1 MTEILDRDALRA
13 ELLRRRLR
21 GDTTATS
28 GNRIGR
34 APRGTPLALS
44 WAQRRMWIVEQLRTG
59 GTDYLVSTG
68 ARLSGRLDRR
78 ALRTALDQV
87 AARHEVLRTRYAVID
102 DEPVQVIDE
111 PGPVALTEV
120 DLRNLGRPAQ
130 DARLAGWM
138 SAERQPVDLANG
150 PVLQV
155 TLAWLADDEHALLL
169 TLHHIAFD
177 DWSEQVLWRELDKYY
192 TAALAREP
200 AALTPLPVQY
210 ADFAAWQRTAL
221 SGAALDRQLGYWRD
235 QLAGAAPVEL
245 PTDRPRPPVRDG
257 AGDQVSFTVPAGA
270 AGTLSQLARQAGA
283 TPFMALLAAYTVLL
297 ARYSRQADVT
307 VGTPVAGR
315 DRAEVQDLIGLFL
328 NTLVLR
334 VDLSGDPTFREILG
348 RVRET
353 ALQAYAHQEL
363 PFERLVEE
371 LAPERDPAR
380 TPLFSTMF
388 LWENDGPGEG
398 SQGEWRLGGLRARAL
413 LPAESSAKFDLT
425 VAVTGRP
432 DGSIAGAVNY
442 ATALFD
448 AGTAERFAGQFAEL
462 VSSIISTPDVPISQL
477 PAVPPDEW
485 RMLKKWNDTAVAYPS
500 GTLPELFERQ
510 VARTPGA
517 VAVSFDGES
526 LSYAEL
532 NDRANRL
539 AHHLAG
545 LGVGPE
551 SVVGVRRERGTGLV
565 VALLA
570 ILKAGGAYLPLDP
583 DYPAERLEYMCADA
597 NVTVVL
603 TDTEPFPLGAGPTR
617 NLAPAVG
624 PDHAAYVIY
633 TSGSTGRPK
642 GVVVSHRAIVNR
654 LRWMQDAYGLDG
666 TDRVLQKTPY
676 SFDVSV
682 WEFFWPLLNGAT
694 LVVARPGGHRDPR
707 YLAELIAAEQVTTL
721 HFVPSMLRAFL
732 AEPSGPLP
740 SVRRM
745 ICSGE
750 ALPADLVAGVDERI
764 GCELHNLYGPTEAAV
779 DVTATRCTPGTPV
792 TIGWPVA
799 NTRTY
804 IVDDRLRPVPVGVPG
819 ELLLGGVQLARGYL
833 GRPALTAERFVP
845 DPFSRSG
852 GQRLYR
858 TGDLAR
864 YRPDGSIDYLGRL
877 DHQVKIR
884 GHRVELGEIEA
895 VLSEQPSVAA
905 AAVAVHEGQLVGYLV
920 AGPWDGPDVA
930 AVGSFLRGRLPGA
943 MIPSHWVVLDALPL
957 SASGKIDRGV
967 LPAPERGR
975 PATAGE
981 YVAPR
986 TETERTV
993 TAALAAA
1000 LGADQVSLHDRF
1012 FDLGGDSIRAIRA
1025 VGAMR
1030 AARLNLSVQDIFTH
1044 QSAAELAALADRSA
1058 SEAEDTLVGRFQQL
1072 SAADRDRLPDGLA
1085 DAYPMGQVQ
1094 AGMVYEMLA
1103 GPGHPAYQNVTS
1115 FQVADDGP
1123 FSLPA
1128 LREAGQL
1135 LVDRH
1140 EILRT
1145 TFDMSSYSVPM
1156 QLVQATARAAIGYDD
1171 LRGLPAA
1178 EQQAAIAEYRQ
1189 AMQSAPLDVR
1199 QAPQLRWQ
1207 VHRTGEREWVLT
1219 HTECHAILDGWSHHS
1234 LISQLHSVYRA
1245 IRDGDAEGLGTAP
1258 GARYADFVALENR
1271 SLASTADQE
1280 FWRDRVRGFDRV
1292 TLPADTAPA
1301 GYGKVEELRVSWRH
1315 LEPGLR
1321 DLAARTRTSLKTVL
1335 HTAHLAMIGAVTGQ
1349 QRFFSGLVCNGRPEL
1364 LRGDEVIGM
1373 HLNTLPFAVDLRA
1386 ASWRDLLRAVFA
1398 EELALWP
1405 HRRYPLPALQ
1415 REWGDGTPLIS
1426 VIFSYLDFHVLDGQ
1440 QDVFGAV
1447 TDDSPNEFTLN
1458 VVTFPGELRLECRA
1472 GWATQERLEALA
1484 ATYLEL
1490 LSAMIADGGANP
1502 VDLRST
1508 PAARPTVPPPAW
1520 PALPEACVTDLV
1532 AAQAARRPDAVA
1544 VECGDSRLTYRDL
1557 DVRASQ
1563 LAWALREHGIGPD
1576 TPVAVCMERGIDVVV
1591 ALLGVMKAG
1600 GCYLPLDPTYPDTRI
1615 EYILDDSG
1623 ARVMLAQPEQA
1634 HRFAGRAGLTTIAL
1648 DPAWSAVA
1656 GQPATGPA
1664 VRLSPDNLAYITYTS
1679 GSTGRP
1685 KGVLVPHRGV
1695 VRLVHDPNYA
1705 TLDED
1710 QVLLLLSALAFDVS
1724 TFELWGALGNGARL
1738 AVCPP
1743 GTPTATELE
1752 EVLRRHGVTVL
1763 WLTTALFNT
1772 MVDVRPESLA
1782 SVRQLLV
1789 GGEAL
1794 SPVHVRKAIEHGVPV
1809 GNGYGPTEGT
1819 TFAAVHPRVSP
1830 LETGNSVPIGT
1841 PISHTYVRVLD
1852 DDLRPVPFGLPGEL
1866 LLGGPGVVRGYQ
1878 GRPDLTAERFVPD
1891 PSATQPGARLY
1902 RTGDIVRQ
1910 DPDGTLHYI
1919 GRRDHQVKIRG
1930 HRVELGEVEA
1940 ALTELP
1946 PVRTAVAAVHHGP
1959 DGSKQLTGYVVLE
1972 PGGPADP
1979 ARLGDLMRRQVPDF
1993 LVPASWVQL
2002 DELPLNSAGK
2012 VDRAALPQPAAATAT
2027 REFRAP
2033 RTAAERAVADIWAEV
2048 FRLPRVGRDDDFFDL
2063 GGHSLMILRIIALL
2077 WERHGIEV
2085 PVRSFLE
2092 HRTVEALAE
2101 SIDSGELPTKAL
2113 LWLNR
2118 ADGKV
2123 PLVCVH
2129 PGGGSAHWY
2138 QRLVPHLDQGLP
2150 VVAFEWPGLQRESG
2164 GVPSTQD
2171 MAARYVAEL
2180 RETVPRGPYRIF
2192 SWCGGSGVASEVVHR
2207 LAGDGEDVT
2216 FILLD
2221 PALDAGEKDHLWSEF
2236 RLIQECVVKLTAL
2249 AAAAPDEDTAQLRR
2263 QTLALLEHLVDDVVG
2278 DDGITLP
2285 EHGGAEMWLP
2295 AARMWEEVME
2305 MMLSYKHRPYAGR
2318 LHLIVSDELAQGE
2331 HEVVDAEQ
2339 GFAEYLARWR
2349 ELACDVAVHRT
2360 TGDHFS
2366 VMKEHV
2372 TQLAGIV
2379 TELVSDQG

>member
-1 MTEILDRDALRA
+1 MTETLDRDALRA
-13 ELLRRRLR
+13 ELLRRRLH
-21 GDTTATS
+21 GDTTAAPA
-28 GNRIGR
+28 NRIGR
-34 APRGTPLALS
+34 TPRDTPLALS
-44 WAQRRMWIVEQLRTG
+44 FAQRRMWIVEQLRAG
-59 GTDYLVSTG
+59 GTEYLVSTG
-68 ARLSGRLDRR
+68 VRLYGPLDTR
-78 ALRTALDQV
+78 ALRTALDGIV
-87 AARHEVLRTRYAVID
+87 ARHEVLRTRYAVID

-120 DLRNLGRPAQ
+120 DLRGLDRA
-130 DARLAGWM
+130 ARRERLAGWM
-138 SAERQPVDLANG
+138 TADRRPVDLANG
-150 PVLQV
+150 QVLTV
-155 TLAWLADDEHALLL
+155 TLARLADEEHAVLV

-177 DWSEQVLWRELDKYY
+177 DWSERLLWREFDQRY
-192 TAALAREP
+192 TAALASEP
-200 AALTPLPVQY
+200 ASLAPLPVQY
-210 ADFAAWQRTAL
+210 ADFAAWQRTAM
-221 SGAALDRQLGYWRD
+221 SGATLDRQLGYWRD
-235 QLAGAAPVEL
+235 KLAGATPIEL
-245 PTDRPRPPVRDG
+245 PTDRPRPPVRDS
-257 AGDQVSFTVPAGA
+257 AGDQVPFTVPARAG
-270 AGTLSQLARQAGA
+270 GTLTRLARQAGA
-283 TPFMALLAAYTVLL
+283 TPFMALLAAYTILL
-297 ARYSRQADVT
+297 ARYGGQTDVT

-334 VDLSGDPTFREILG
+334 TDLSGDPSFVEVLR

-353 ALQAYAHQEL
+353 ALEAYAHQEL

-371 LAPERDPAR
+371 LAPERDPSR

-388 LWENDGPGEG
+388 LWENADLT
-398 SQGEWRLGGLRARAL
+398 EWRLGGLRAEA
-413 LPAESSAKFDLT
+413 LPAGETNAKFDLT
-425 VAVTGRP
+425 MAVTGRP
-432 DGSIAGAVNY
+432 DGSLAGAVNY

-448 AGTAERFAGQFAEL
+448 SGTVERFAGQFVEL
-462 VSSIISTPDVPISQL
+462 VSSIASAPDTPIGRLSVL
-477 PAVPPDEW
+477 PPAERRVLAEW
-485 RMLKKWNDTAVAYPS
+485 NETAVAYPP
-500 GTLPELFERQ
+500 GTLPALFERQ
-510 VARTPGA
+510 VERTPDA
-517 VAVSFDGES
+517 VAVCFEGES
-526 LSYAEL
+526 VSYAEL
-532 NDRANRL
+532 NARANRL
-539 AHHLAG
+539 AHHLIG
-545 LGVGPE
+545 VGVGPD
-551 SVVGVRRERGTGLV
+551 SIVGVRRERGTELV

-583 DYPAERLEYMCADA
+583 DYPADRLEYMSADA
-597 NVTVVL
+597 NVTVIL
-603 TDTEPFPLGAGPTR
+603 TDAEPSHLDAQPTE
-617 NLAPAVG
+617 NPASATG

-642 GVVVSHRAIVNR
+642 GVVVCHRAIVNR

-682 WEFFWPLLNGAT
+682 WEFFWPLITGAT
-694 LVVARPGGHRDPR
+694 LVVARPGGHRDPHH
-707 YLAELIAAEQVTTL
+707 LAELISSERVTTV
-721 HFVPSMLRAFL
+721 HFVPSMLRPFL
-732 AEPSGPLP
+732 AELSGALP

-750 ALPADLVAGVDERI
+750 ALPPDLVAGVHERI

-779 DVTATRCTPGTPV
+779 DVTAARCAPGTPV
-792 TIGWPVA
+792 TIGRPIA
-799 NTRTY
+799 NTRTH
-804 IVDDRLRPVPVGVPG
+804 IVDDTLRPVPIGVPG

-833 GRPALTAERFVP
+833 NRPALTADRFVP
-845 DPFSRSG
+845 DPFSRPG

-895 VLSEQPSVAA
+895 VLSEQPSVSAA
-905 AAVAVHEGQLVGYLV
+905 VVAVHEGQLVGYLV
-920 AGPWDGPDVA
+920 AGAGAGIDVTV
-930 AVGSFLRGRLPGA
+930 VGSFLRDRLPEA

-957 SASGKIDRGV
+957 SASGKIDRGA

-975 PATAGE
+975 PAAAGE

-986 TETERTV
+986 TETELTV
-993 TAALAAA
+993 VSALTSA
-1000 LGADQVSLHDRF
+1000 LGVDQVSMHDRF
-1012 FDLGGDSIRAIRA
+1012 FDVGGDSIRAIRA
-1025 VGAMR
+1025 IGTMR

-1044 QSAAELAALADRSA
+1044 QTAAELAALADRCA
-1058 SEAEDTLVGRFQQL
+1058 TAAEDTVVGRFEQV

-1103 GPGHPAYQNVTS
+1103 DAEHPAYQNVTS
-1115 FQVADDGP
+1115 FQVTDDGS

-1128 LREAGQL
+1128 LCEAGQL

-1145 TFDMSSYSVPM
+1145 TFDMSTYAEPM
-1156 QLVQATARAAIGYDD
+1156 QLVQATAHADIGYDD
-1171 LRGLPAA
+1171 LRGLPEAQ
-1178 EQQAAIAEYRQ
+1178 QQAAIAEYRH
-1189 AMQSAPLDVR
+1189 AMQSKPLDVGH
-1199 QAPQLRWQ
+1199 APQLRWH

-1234 LISQLHSVYRA
+1234 LISQLHSTYRA
-1245 IRDGDAEGLGTAP
+1245 IRDGDTEGLGTAP
-1258 GARYADFVALENR
+1258 GARYADFVALEKR
-1271 SLASTADQE
+1271 SLSSAADKE
-1280 FWRDRVRGFDRV
+1280 FWRDRVLGFDRV
-1292 TLPADTAPA
+1292 ALPADTAPA

-1321 DLAARTRTSLKTVL
+1321 DLVAQTRTSLKTVL
-1335 HTAHLAMIGAVTGQ
+1335 HTAHLAMLGVITGQ
-1349 QRFFSGLVCNGRPEL
+1349 RRFFGGLVCNGRPEL

-1386 ASWRDLLRAVFA
+1386 PSWRDLLRAVFA

-1405 HRRYPLPALQ
+1405 HRRYPLPAMQ
-1415 REWGDGTPLIS
+1415 REWGQGTALIN

-1440 QDVFGAV
+1440 QDVFGAI

-1472 GWATQERLEALA
+1472 GWATRDRLEALA
-1484 ATYLEL
+1484 ATYLDL
-1490 LSAMIADGGANP
+1490 LAAMIADGGANP

-1508 PAARPTVPPPAW
+1508 PADRLTVPPPTW
-1520 PALPEACVTDLV
+1520 PALPEVCVTDLF
-1532 AAQAARRPDAVA
+1532 AAQAAARPDAVA
-1544 VECGDSRLTYRDL
+1544 VECADSSMTYRDL
-1557 DVRASQ
+1557 DARANQ
-1563 LAWALREHGIGPD
+1563 LAWALREHGVGPD

-1600 GCYLPLDPTYPDTRI
+1600 GCYLPLDPKYPDTRI
-1615 EYILDDSG
+1615 EYILDDAG
-1623 ARVMLAQPEQA
+1623 ARVMLTQPEHA
-1634 HRFAGRAGLTTIAL
+1634 HRFAARAGLTTFRL
-1648 DPAWSAVA
+1648 GPAWSPVT
-1656 GQPATGPA
+1656 GQPTGTPE
-1664 VRLSPDNLAYITYTS
+1664 VPLSPDNLAYITYTS

-1695 VRLVHDPNYA
+1695 VRLVHDPNYT

-1710 QVLLLLSALAFDVS
+1710 QALLLLSTLAFDVS
-1724 TFELWGALGNGARL
+1724 TFELWGPLCNGGRL
-1738 AVCPP
+1738 VVCPP
-1743 GTPTATELE
+1743 GTPTANELE
-1752 EVLRRHGVTVL
+1752 EILRRHGVTVL
-1763 WLTTALFNT
+1763 WLTSGLFNT
-1772 MVDVRPESLA
+1772 MVDVRPQALA
-1782 SVRQLLV
+1782 GVRQLLV

-1794 SPVHVRKAIEHGVPV
+1794 SPPHVRKAIEHGVPV

-1819 TFAAVHPRVSP
+1819 TFAAVHRMVSL
-1830 LETGNSVPIGT
+1830 LETRSSIPIGT
-1841 PISHTYVRVLD
+1841 PISQTYVQVVD
-1852 DDLRPVPFGLPGEL
+1852 DDLNPVTFGVPGEL

-1878 GRPDLTAERFVPD
+1878 GRPGLTAERFVPD
-1891 PSATQPGARLY
+1891 PSGTRPGARLY

-1919 GRRDHQVKIRG
+1919 GRQDHQVKIRG
-1930 HRVELGEVEA
+1930 HRVELGEVEVA
-1940 ALTELP
+1940 ICELP
-1946 PVRTAVAAVHHGP
+1946 SVRTAAAAAYQGP
-1959 DGSKQLTGYVVLE
+1959 DGVKQLVGYVVLDAD
-1972 PGGPADP
+1972 GPADL

-1993 LVPASWVQL
+1993 LVPTGWVRL
-2002 DELPLNSAGK
+2002 DELPLNSNAK
-2012 VDRAALPQPAAATAT
+2012 LDRAALPRPATAT
-2027 REFRAP
+2027 LAREFRAP
-2033 RTAAERAVADIWAEV
+2033 RTPAERAVADIWAEV
-2048 FRLPRVGRDDDFFDL
+2048 FGLPRVGRHDDFFDL

-2077 WERHGIEV
+2077 RERHRIEV

-2118 ADGKV
+2118 AEGKV

-2138 QRLVPHLDQGLP
+2138 QRLVPHLDPDLP
-2150 VVAFEWPGLQRESG
+2150 VVAFEWPGLQRETG

-2171 MAARYVAEL
+2171 LAARYVDEL

-2192 SWCGGSGVASEVVHR
+2192 SWCGGSGVASEIVHR
-2207 LAGDGEDVT
+2207 LAADGEDVT

-2221 PALDAGEKDHLWSEF
+2221 PALDCADKAHLWDEF
-2236 RLIQECVVKLTAL
+2236 ALIKKCVVNLAAL
-2249 AAAAPDEDTAQLRR
+2249 AAAAPDEDTSELRR
-2263 QTLALLEHLVDDVVG
+2263 QTLALLEHLVDDIVG

-2285 EHGGAEMWLP
+2285 EHGAGEMWLP

-2305 MMLSYKHRPYAGR
+2305 MMMSYRHRRYAGR

-2331 HEVVDAEQ
+2331 HEVVDAGQ
-2339 GFAEYLARWR
+2339 SFAEYLARWR
-2349 ELACDVAVHRT
+2349 ELASDVEVHRM

-2372 TQLAGIV
+2372 SQLAGIV
-2379 TELVSDQG
+2379 MDLIS